1 MKSIITY
8 FTKNHLVSNILFVG
22 VFLMAIFAWNQI
34 GKEEMPEFES
44 NWMRVSASYPGAA
57 AEDVELFVTKPIED
71 ELKEVTGI
79 EEIYT
84 TSSTGSS
91 SFRIV
96 IDEDSANYSEV
107 VQNIK
112 DATLRASL
120 PREVDTP
127 TFRQFKS
134 TEKAIIDVG
143 FYLEGERALD
153 YAARKKLQSMVLNFE
168 NQIKSLGVVSGID
181 KKGYD
186 DPELH
191 ILIDPD
197 KLNENDLSIDRLVSI
212 IRNNHIRVPLGTL
225 EDKDQSK
232 VTAIHELEDK
242 ESLDSLFVVGNYG
255 GKGVRLGEIA
265 HVEPQF
271 KKSTTIRKLQGHEGI
286 VINVKKKFSTDILTA
301 QENVVKFVEEFKRTH
316 SESGLRVVLM
326 DDESY
331 DVKNRLSIVASNG
344 IIGFILIFLVLF
356 VFLDFKSGL
365 WVGMGIPFTLAF
377 AIISMTL
384 VGYTINNM
392 TLAAVIIVMGI
403 VVDDAIVVAENIS
416 RKRYLGESP
425 IDAAVNGTH
434 QIITPVFGSILTTC
448 VAFVPLL
455 FFEGFFGK
463 FVEYIP
469 FVIISMLVAS
479 LLESTTILPSHLLER
494 KSFFS
499 RFKFL
504 SFNSSWFFKYEEKF
518 SVLLE
523 KCLRWRAAVLL
534 VAVLLSGI
542 SGYLFKTKMKFVMF
556 PREEGKEVHI
566 KVIGP
571 KGANRFEMSKMIE
584 PLEEMI
590 LRDKKDGVVAV
601 QSTIGESRR
610 GSGVLENQASVNVEL
625 VNKDD
630 RELGLNDF
638 IERWEKESQEIKG
651 LTKINFLKSR
661 WGRSSGSALEIQV
674 QENNDK
680 NRDEVTK
687 LIEKY
692 MLEDESLKDVEIE
705 KPLNRREY
713 NFKINQERL
722 VRFNLSPE
730 NITTSLRSFVEGAI
744 LYTISKGDEDV
755 EVRLTVDDK
764 NKFDLSN
771 LRELKIENNSGGFI
785 TLDKVV
791 SIEEYMKP
799 ANIQR
804 KDYKRTTIV
813 YGNIKDGVAIT
824 PVEVAEKYEAKVFPK
839 IIKDYPSSVI
849 TFIGEV
855 KDTRESGG
863 DFVISLIMVIGV
875 IYIILVI
882 MFNSLGAPLLI
893 MAIVPF
899 GLSGVVYALLAHGM
913 YVYGFFAAVGALGM
927 IGVVVNDAIIM
938 ISKLEED
945 ISTMEEN
952 SLAKIAS
959 VSSTRLRP
967 IVVTTLTTVAGVLPT
982 AYGIAGYDSM
992 LAEMMLSMGWG
1003 LLLATIVTLFL
1014 IPCLYSYFFSVR
1026 LFILKKTHIH
1036 LEDE

>member
-1 MKSIITY
+1 MKSVITY

-22 VFLMAIFAWNQI
+22 VFLMAIFAWQKI

-44 NWMRVSASYPGAA
+44 NWIRISASYPGAA

-71 ELKEVTGI
+71 ELKEVSGI
-79 EEIYT
+79 EEITT

-96 IDEDSANYSEV
+96 IDEDAANYSEV
-107 VQNIK
+107 IQDIK
-112 DATLRASL
+112 DAALRANL
-120 PREVDTP
+120 PREVKTP
-127 TFRQFKS
+127 NFRQFKS
-134 TEKAIIDVG
+134 TEKAILDVG
-143 FYLEGERALD
+143 FYLEGARALD
-153 YAARKKLQSMVLNFE
+153 YESRKKLQSMVLNFE
-168 NQIKSLGVVSGID
+168 NQIKTLGDVSGID

-186 DPELH
+186 EPELH
-191 ILIDPD
+191 ILIDPAKID
-197 KLNENDLSIDRLVSI
+197 RYDLSIDRLVSTI
-212 IRNNHIRVPLGTL
+212 QNNHIRVPLGTL
-225 EDKDQSK
+225 EDKEQSK

-242 ESLDSLFVVGNYG
+242 ESLDALYILGNYG
-255 GKGVRLGEIA
+255 GKGIKLGEVA
-265 HVEPQF
+265 EVEAQF
-271 KKSTTIRKLQGHEGI
+271 AKSTTIRKLQGHEGI

-301 QENVVKFVEEFKRTH
+301 QKNVVKFVDEFRKTH
-316 SESGLRVVLM
+316 SKSGLRVILM

-344 IIGFILIFLVLF
+344 LIGFALIFIVLF

-377 AIISMTL
+377 TIISMTL

-425 IDAAVNGTH
+425 MEAAVGGTRE
-434 QIITPVFGSILTTC
+434 ILSPVFGSILTTC

-469 FVIISMLVAS
+469 FVVISMLVAS
-479 LLESTTILPSHLLER
+479 LIESTTILPSHLLER
-494 KSFFS
+494 KGFFS
-499 RFKFL
+499 KFKIKG
-504 SFNSSWFFKYEEKF
+504 FNSAWFFKYEEKF
-518 SVLLE
+518 AVLLE
-523 KCLRWRAAVLL
+523 KLLKLRFLVIL
-534 VAVLLSGI
+534 VAVVLASV
-542 SGYLFKTKMKFVMF
+542 SGYLFKSKMKFVMF
-556 PREEGKEVHI
+556 PREEGKEINI
-566 KVIGP
+566 KAFGP
-571 KGANRFEMSKMIE
+571 KEANRFEMAKLIE

-590 LRDKKDGVVAV
+590 LLDKKNGVVAV
-601 QSTIGESRR
+601 QSNIGESRR
-610 GSGVLENQASVNVEL
+610 GSGALENQASINVE
-625 VNKDD
+625 VVSKDD
-630 RELGLNDF
+630 REMGLNDF
-638 IERWEKESQEIKG
+638 IAKWDKNAREIKG
-651 LTKINFLKSR
+651 LQKVDFLKSR
-661 WGRSSGSALEIQV
+661 WGRSSGSSLEIQV

-680 NRDEVTK
+680 KRDAITK
-687 LIEKY
+687 LIAKY
-692 MLEDESLKDVEIE
+692 MNEDTSLKDIEIE
-705 KPLNRREY
+705 KPLVRREY
-713 NFKINQERL
+713 NFKINQEKL
-722 VRFNLSPE
+722 VQFNLSPSH
-730 NITTSLRSFVEGAI
+730 ITTSLRSFVEGAI

-755 EVRLTVDDK
+755 EVRLTVDAK
-764 NKFDLSN
+764 NKFDLVN
-771 LRELKIENNSGGFI
+771 LRKLKIENNSGGFI

-791 SIEEYMKP
+791 SIEEFMKP

-804 KDYKRTTIV
+804 KDYKRTAIV
-813 YGNIKDGVAIT
+813 YGNIKDGVRIT
-824 PVEVAEKYEAKVFPK
+824 PVEVAEKYEAEIFPK
-839 IIKDYPSSVI
+839 IIKEYPSSVI

-863 DFVISLIMVIGV
+863 DFIISLIMVIGV

-899 GLSGVVYALLAHGM
+899 GLAGVIYALLAHGM

-927 IGVVVNDAIIM
+927 IGVVVNDAIIL
-938 ISKLEED
+938 ISKLEDDIPYED
-945 ISTMEEN
+945 ENFISR
-952 SLAKIAS
+952 IAI

-992 LAEMMLSMGWG
+992 LAEMMLSLGWG
-1003 LLLATIVTLFL
+1003 LLLATVVTLFL
-1014 IPCLYSYFFSVR
+1014 IPCMYSYFFSMR
-1026 LFILKKTHIH
+1026 SYILKKTNIH
-1036 LEDE
+1036 LEHE

>member
-44 NWMRVSASYPGAA
+44 NWMRISASYPGAA

-71 ELKEVTGI
+71 ELKEVSGI
-79 EEIYT
+79 EEILT

-96 IDEDSANYSEV
+96 IDEDSADFGEV

-112 DATLRASL
+112 DAALRANL
-120 PREVDTP
+120 PQEVDTP
-127 TFRQFKS
+127 SFRQFKS

-143 FYLEGERALD
+143 FYIEGERSLD
-153 YAARKKLQSMVLNFE
+153 YSARQKLQSMVLNFE
-168 NQIKSLGVVSGID
+168 NQIKTLGAVSGID

-191 ILIDPD
+191 ILVDPE
-197 KLNENDLSIDRLVSI
+197 KLNENDLSIDKLVSI
-212 IRNNHIRVPLGTL
+212 IKNNHIRVPLGTL
-225 EDKDQSK
+225 EDKDHSK

-242 ESLDSLFVVGNYG
+242 ESLDSLFVLGNYG

-265 HVEPQF
+265 KVEPKF
-271 KKSTTIRKLQGHEGI
+271 KKSTVIRKLQGHEGI
-286 VINVKKKFSTDILTA
+286 VINVKKKYSTDILTA
-301 QENVVKFVEEFKRTH
+301 QESVVKFVDEFRKTH
-316 SESGLRVVLM
+316 AESGLRVILM

-344 IIGFILIFLVLF
+344 LIGFVLIFIVLF
-356 VFLDFKSGL
+356 IFLDFKSGL

-416 RKRYLGESP
+416 RKKYLGEGPVDS
-425 IDAAVNGTH
+425 AVNGTLE
-434 QIITPVFGSILTTC
+434 IIKPVFGSILTTC

-494 KSFFS
+494 RSYFS

-504 SFNSSWFFKYEEKF
+504 SFSSSWFFKYEEKF
-518 SVLLE
+518 SRLLE
-523 KCLRWRAAVLL
+523 VALRWRALVLVLAVL
-534 VAVLLSGI
+534 VSAFSA
-542 SGYLFKTKMKFVMF
+542 YLFKTKMKFVMF

-571 KGANRFEMSKMIE
+571 KGINRFEMAKLLE
-584 PLEEMI
+584 PLEKMI
-590 LRDKKDGVVAV
+590 LDDTNLGVVAV
-601 QSTIGESRR
+601 QSSIGESRR

-638 IERWEKESQEIKG
+638 ISRWETGAKEISG
-651 LTKINFLKSR
+651 LKKINFLKSR

-674 QENNDK
+674 QENNDQ
-680 NRDEVTK
+680 NRKEITE
-687 LIEKY
+687 LIKKY
-692 MLEDESLKDVEIE
+692 MDEDPDLKDIEIE
-705 KPLNRREY
+705 KPLSRREY

-722 VRFNLSPE
+722 VRFNLSPS
-730 NITTSLRSFVEGAI
+730 NITTSLRAFVEGAI

-755 EVRLTVDDK
+755 EVRFTVDDK

-771 LRELKIENNSGGFI
+771 LRKLKIENNSGGFI

-791 SIEEYMKP
+791 SIEEFKKP

-813 YGNIKDGVAIT
+813 YGNIKEGVRVT
-824 PVEVAEKYEAKVFPK
+824 PVDIAERYESKIFPL
-839 IIKDYPSSVI
+839 IIRDYPSSVV

-863 DFVISLIMVIGV
+863 DFIISLLMVIGV

-913 YVYGFFAAVGALGM
+913 FVYGFFAAVGALGM

-945 ISTMEEN
+945 IDTMDED
-952 SLAKIAS
+952 SLSKIAKT
-959 VSSTRLRP
+959 SSTRLRP

-1003 LLLATIVTLFL
+1003 LLLATLVTLLL
-1014 IPCLYSYFFSVR
+1014 IPCLYSYFFSCR
-1026 LFILKKTHIH
+1026 LYILKKTNIH
-1036 LEDE
+1036 LEHE